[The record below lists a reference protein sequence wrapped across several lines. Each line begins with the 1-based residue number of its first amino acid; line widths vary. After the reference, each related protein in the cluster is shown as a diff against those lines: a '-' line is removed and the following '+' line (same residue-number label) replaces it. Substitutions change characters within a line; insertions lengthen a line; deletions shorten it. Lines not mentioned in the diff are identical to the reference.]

1 MHLIII
7 PIHFIMDG
15 ITMGTTMELGILTTI
30 GTVIIIIIGTPLGT
44 VIIITIYT
52 VIIIIIGT
60 PLGTVI
66 IIIIT
71 IGTPLTFFTTTFTGT
86 TGILGVTTTPMQTN
100 LAKFQRTTTTIVSLR
115 LSLKGT
121 ATTVITIGTNPI
133 LVHQS
138 TGLRV

>member
-1 MHLIII
+1 MHLIIMDGPTITMGI

-15 ITMGTTMELGILTTI
+15 PTITMGTTMELGIPTTI
-30 GTVIIIIIGTPLGT
+30 GTVIIITIGTALGT
-44 VIIITIYT
+44 
-52 VIIIIIGT
+52 
-60 PLGTVI
+60 

-71 IGTPLTFFTTTFTGT
+71 IGTPITFSTTTFTGT

-121 ATTVITIGTNPI
+121 ATTVITIGINPI
-133 LVHQS
+133 LVHRN

>member
-15 ITMGTTMELGILTTI
+15 ITMGTTMELGISTTI
-30 GTVIIIIIGTPLGT
+30 
-44 VIIITIYT
+44 
-52 VIIIIIGT
+52 
-60 PLGTVI
+60 GTVI